1 MQGTTLLQDPGFKKT
16 LDQSPFQEGD
26 LPALSTAVADSF
38 DRMTPDQ
45 KKALRE
51 VLDELDDLP
60 PEQLQSFL
68 RMIDFVEKNPDQ
80 YPKFIEQLVAAKAVA
95 PGELPEEYSPDLMA
109 IIKTLIAQAMNK
121 APQQES
127 PQGFADGGIV
137 SLKKSAQRVRD
148 QGRRGDTMLAHINP
162 LEAVM
167 LKRMGGSGTIN
178 PKTGLPEF
186 GFWDSTFGKIVKI
199 GGQIL
204 GTALLTPFVGPIAA
218 GAIVGGV
225 SSLIT
230 GGSPKDALKSALFG
244 GITGGLGAGLNNVL
258 TGAGSFFDGALSGGS
273 VLGGMFGGAGAAGAA
288 GAGGASGAGAGGVD
302 PTVGAGTPTTGSLAP
317 AGTPNAGT
325 VSTAP
330 GAPTVP
336 VAAAKANLFTD
347 PKGFFS
353 KVMTPEG
360 IAEIWNNNKVP
371 ILLAGGAGLIAASS
385 GGGKTQRPG
394 IVGPT
399 GMQLLAKEPGKYGF
413 DAANFSQREAPAA
426 PPVFPGGGYISPSIA
441 APPIAPPQYMGLE
454 YPTGIMA
461 AKAGGHINGP
471 GTGTSDSIP
480 ARLSDGEFVMTADA
494 VRGAGNGSR
503 MKGARKM
510 YELMHKF
517 ERMA

>member
-38 DRMTPDQ
+38 ERMTPDQ

-121 APQQES
+121 VPQQES

-137 SLKKSAQRVRD
+137 SLKKSAQKVRD

-186 GFWDSTFGKIVKI
+186 SFWDSTFGKIVKI

-204 GTALLTPFVGPIAA
+204 GTVLLTPFVGPIAA

-244 GITGGLGAGLNNVL
+244 GITGGIGAGLSNVL

-273 VLGGMFGGAGAAGAA
+273 LFGGAGAAAAAGAGSGGAA
-288 GAGGASGAGAGGVD
+288 GAEGVA
-302 PTVGAGTPTTGSLAP
+302 PTVGVDTPTMGSLAP
-317 AGTPNAGT
+317 AGTPGGGT

-330 GAPTVP
+330 GAPTIP
-336 VAAAKANLFTD
+336 VAAANKTVLERSGD
-347 PKGFFS
+347 FFS
-353 KVMTPEG
+353 KAMTPAG
-360 IAEIWNNNKVP
+360 MKEIWNDYKVP
-371 ILLAGGAGLIAASS
+371 IMLAGGAGLIAAGS
-385 GGGKTQRPG
+385 GGKKTQRPG

-399 GMQLLAKEPGKYGF
+399 GMDLLAKEPERYGF
-413 DAANFSQREAPAA
+413 DAARFSQRENPAD
-426 PPVFPGGGYISPSIA
+426 PTVFPGGYVTPTVA
-441 APPIAPPQYMGLE
+441 ATPIAPPKYSDYAYMNQ
-454 YPTGIMA
+454 PRTGIMA